1 MATKHKAIFLITALQ
16 TLGSAAQGMEPVPV
30 RPGLWEVTVSGPSIA
45 ERIKNTPP
53 DRRQS
58 MEQVAGISIKGE
70 TMVRRVCI
78 TPEMLAKGVS
88 TKNRPDCDFKQEW
101 KGKITKITFQCPN
114 GSTGKGELNYV
125 NKESYKGWMDSERS
139 AGAQT
144 APQTVSKKSRNQPTK
159 KRRFEFCNLG
169 SGWRKIAQQRTT
181 RATLAAQC

>member
-1 MATKHKAIFLITALQ
+1 MATKHKVIFLIAVLQ
-16 TLGSAAQGMEPVPV
+16 TFVSAAQGMEPVPV
-30 RPGLWEVTVSGPSIA
+30 RPGLWEITVSGPSIA

-139 AGAQT
+139 AGAQNSVPNS
-144 APQTVSKKSRNQPTK
+144 APNSEQEVKKPRNEK
-159 KRRFEFCNLG
+159 KTIRVLQ
-169 SGWRKIAQQRTT
+169 SGKWMAKDC
-181 RATLAAQC
+181 AAKNN